1 MNKFLEVSKRHGKQK
16 NLPLLT
22 LKKCK
27 EHKETQQKMKKI

>member
-22 LKKCK
+22 LKKIRK
-27 EHKETQQKMKKI
+27 HSKYEKNLR

>member
-22 LKKCK
+22 LKKYK
-27 EHKETQQKMKKI
+27 EDKETQQKKKKI